1 MSFARVKVGGLSL
14 VFNPTSHVMRIYLL
28 KGPGPTT
35 NSTMVYL
42 VCVSLF
48 LFFFFGI
55 PLVTDF
61 FSPDI
66 QSRCM
71 VGISLELHQ
80 KFLVKVN

>member
-48 LFFFFGI
+48 LFFFWHTSG
-55 PLVTDF
+55 DGF

-71 VGISLELHQ
+71 VGISLRLHQ